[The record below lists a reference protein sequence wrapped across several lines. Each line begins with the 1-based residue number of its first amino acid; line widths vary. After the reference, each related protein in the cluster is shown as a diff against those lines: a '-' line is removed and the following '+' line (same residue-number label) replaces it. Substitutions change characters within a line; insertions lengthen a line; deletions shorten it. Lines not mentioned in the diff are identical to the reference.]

1 MNWLDL
7 TLILVIVGLAAVEMV
22 RGFGRGALDAL
33 FLYGALCA
41 ADAAAPT
48 VGDQLRMGGGAAA
61 NRADADALLLVVFG
75 VLALLV
81 SRFVYGLT
89 LMDLGMF
96 DKFLGLCSGLA
107 AGMIVAH
114 AIVSPLAMADPRGK
128 AGAALVASST
138 VGNEMLD
145 FPTYHS
151 VMDTITGVN
160 SYRAQLPNV
169 EGK

>member
-1 MNWLDL
+1 MNWLDPV
-7 TLILVIVGLAAVEMV
+7 LILVILGFAAAEMF

-33 FLYGALCA
+33 FLYGALWA
-41 ADAAAPT
+41 ADAAAPS
-48 VGDQLRMGGGAAA
+48 VGAQLKMGGGAAV
-61 NRADADALLLVVFG
+61 NHADADALLLAVFG
-75 VLALLV
+75 VGALLV
-81 SRFVYGLT
+81 SRFVYGMMQ
-89 LMDLGMF
+89 MDFGMF
-96 DKFLGLCSGLA
+96 DKLLGLCAGVA

-114 AIVSPLAMADPRGK
+114 AIVSPITMADPKGN

-151 VMDTITGVN
+151 VMDTITGAN